1 MIRWFST
8 SAYYLLPLSYIQNL
22 GIRLLIHCWQLWAV
36 DESHFG
42 KVYPRK
48 RKFWREKQEE
58 NEEDG
63 MREGDDSDMG
73 IGENENKKKKKKTTK
88 KKKGGNL
95 AVNW

>member
-8 SAYYLLPLSYIQNL
+8 SAYYLLPLSYVQDL

-48 RKFWREKQEE
+48 RKFWREKQEDD
-58 NEEDG
+58 EEDG

-73 IGENENKKKKKKTTK
+73 IGENENGERGDIAAIFDR
-88 KKKGGNL
+88 GGKL